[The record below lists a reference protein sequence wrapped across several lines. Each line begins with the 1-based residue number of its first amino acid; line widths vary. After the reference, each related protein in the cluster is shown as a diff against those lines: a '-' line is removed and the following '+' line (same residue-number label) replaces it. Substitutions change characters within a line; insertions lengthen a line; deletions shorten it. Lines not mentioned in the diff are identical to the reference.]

1 MSTSTIRT
9 ELRIRGM
16 TCGSCVDKVRRRL
29 TEHPQVAEA
38 TVSLQPPRAVLEMRE
53 PVQLSDLNVWLAA
66 AGAFTLTEEPA
77 DAAAPA
83 AAESEAGSAVLPA
96 PSAATYRPLIIL
108 LGYLLL
114 VPAAVLA
121 ATGWDA
127 ERAMQ
132 LFMGGFFL
140 AFSFFKM
147 LDIPAFSRAYQ
158 GYDLV
163 AAAVPVY
170 GSVYPFLEL
179 GLGLAYVAGW
189 QPFAVN
195 VFTAV
200 LMGVSL
206 IGVLRAVRSKKRIR
220 CACLGTVFQLPM
232 STVTI
237 VEDGLMLAMA
247 LVMLA
252 M

>member
-1 MSTSTIRT
+1 
-9 ELRIRGM
+9 M

-29 TEHPQVAEA
+29 AEHPQIAEA
-38 TVSLQPPRAVLEMRE
+38 AVNLTPPRGVLELRE
-53 PVQLSDLNVWLAA
+53 AVPLADLNAWLAA
-66 AGAFTLTEEPA
+66 AGAFTLTEEASARPE
-77 DAAAPA
+77 
-83 AAESEAGSAVLPA
+83 AEPSALPA

-108 LGYLLL
+108 LAYLLL

-121 ATGWDA
+121 TSGWDA

-147 LDIPAFSRAYQ
+147 LDIPAFSRAYR

-163 AAAVPVY
+163 AAAVPGY
-170 GSVYPFLEL
+170 GFVYPFLEL

-195 VFTAV
+195 LFTAV

-206 IGVLRAVRSKKRIR
+206 IGVLRAVLSRKQIR

-237 VEDGLMLAMA
+237 VEDGLMLGMA
-247 LVMLA
+247 LVMLV